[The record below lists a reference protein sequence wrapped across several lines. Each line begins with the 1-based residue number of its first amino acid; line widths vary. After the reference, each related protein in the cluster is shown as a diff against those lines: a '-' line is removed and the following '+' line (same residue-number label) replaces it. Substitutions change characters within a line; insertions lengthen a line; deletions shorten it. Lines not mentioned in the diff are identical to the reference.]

1 MGLRKLL
8 GRMCRA
14 LVRWQERKV
23 EQESIVMWR
32 SLEDLP
38 PLELPPFVEIVT
50 MDQHYREEDLLDI
63 HNEACAGMKG
73 FRKAGRVQLEAFK
86 ASPLHDPKGVLIARI
101 EGVAVGYCFAR
112 YAEGAPGKITGLAV
126 LSGYRQR
133 GIGRALLLG
142 GLWYLREK
150 GADRARLLAD
160 RDDPAMVL
168 YEGLGFSAE
177 EPRRSN
183 PTRTLVRCA

>member
-1 MGLRKLL
+1 MGLRRLL

-14 LVRWQERKV
+14 VVRWQERNV

-32 SLEDLP
+32 SLDDLP
-38 PLELPPFVEIVT
+38 PLQLPPFVEIVT

-63 HNEACAGMKG
+63 HNEACAGTKG

-86 ASPLHDPKGVLIARI
+86 ASPLHDPKGVFIARI

-112 YAEGAPGKITGLAV
+112 YTEGGIGKITGLAV

-133 GIGRALLLG
+133 GIGRALLLS
-142 GLWYLREK
+142 GLWYLRGR
-150 GADRARLLAD
+150 GADKARLLAD
-160 RDDPAMVL
+160 QEDPAMVL
-168 YEGLGFSAE
+168 YEGLGFRAE
-177 EPRRSN
+177 EPRRRN
-183 PTRTLVRCA
+183 TAHTLVRRA